1 MNGYQVDPEKMQGAA
16 DAIGRGS
23 GHLGAM
29 AEYCASLSSSAD
41 GAEFGEILAK
51 FRGGYDAAA
60 ETQVTVLKDM
70 QAKLGLTRDAL
81 ETTKAAYETTD
92 RTFGTGIGDFLGE
105 LDSPVG
111 DEVVR

>member
-1 MNGYQVDPEKMQGAA
+1 MDGYQVDPEKLQGAA

-23 GHLGAM
+23 EHLGSM

-41 GAEFGEILAK
+41 GAEFGELLAK
-51 FRGGYDAAA
+51 FREGYDAAA

-70 QAKLGLTRDAL
+70 QEKLGLTRDAL

-92 RTFGTGIGDFLGE
+92 STFGTSIGDFLGE
-105 LDSPVG
+105 INSPVG
-111 DEVVR
+111 TEVVR